1 MWYRY
6 LGRNKGNVTWGVLKL
21 EMRVDKYGKI
31 HNLRVVKNEAN
42 TLMVEFSLKAVM
54 DAEIPSMPKEVSDI
68 LGVGGLDLDYD
79 FIIY

>member
-1 MWYRY
+1 
-6 LGRNKGNVTWGVLKL
+6 
-21 EMRVDKYGKI
+21 MRVDKYGKI